1 MFASIAEHTRAAL
14 FLGTPHRGSSFSTW
28 GGIAAR
34 ALQPLGSNPSLL
46 EEVAYDALPLLDL
59 HEGFENAVGGK
70 VRVVNFFEQ
79 RKTPFLKLWFVQ
91 WEEFCVREQ
100 SATYGKVENIGLPVD
115 HYGLNKFGSRNENY
129 RMIFRKLLETINPI
143 ITQKQQRF
151 YSVPIST
158 VESYTERHRLSAAVD
173 EKLGVRHQNASVP
186 YALAIYGLGGTGKT
200 QLALKYVEDH
210 KDEYNPIL
218 WIDAKD
224 EDSVRSSF
232 ERCASELQLSV
243 DRGTRRSTKLVD
255 APVVVAVLRWL
266 RDRKE
271 INDKWLVIVDN
282 ADDFSWGIKK
292 VLPKGNWGS
301 VIITS

>member
-1 MFASIAEHTRAAL
+1 M
-14 FLGTPHRGSSFSTW
+14 
-28 GGIAAR
+28 
-34 ALQPLGSNPSLL
+34 
-46 EEVAYDALPLLDL
+46 
-59 HEGFENAVGGK
+59 
-70 VRVVNFFEQ
+70 
-79 RKTPFLKLWFVQ
+79 LKQ
-91 WEEFCVREQ
+91 TQCVREQ